1 MSGHFLMIR
10 SMVVTILAERMNLS
24 PLMDWSL
31 VVRLMCDWVVLWMA
45 LVVALNFPVVV
56 VLTFKVL
63 VKTLML
69 VISMVGVVF
78 S

>member
-1 MSGHFLMIR
+1 MIR

-24 PLMDWSL
+24 PLMDWGL
-31 VVRLMCDWVVLWMA
+31 VVRLMCDWMVLWVT
-45 LVVALNFPVVV
+45 LVVALYFPVVV

-69 VISMVGVVF
+69 VISMVGVVL